1 MKCERQL
8 LPANV
13 VVSIEDDPGLETV
26 GGWLGS
32 TARIP
37 TSWTSSCF
45 IPWQAR
51 FASILCSVSGSELNR
66 TQIFRIGNGVLGAGR
81 GNLGVPLLLLVL
93 LGMMTLPVPPFL
105 LDVFFTFNI
114 ALSIVVLL
122 VSVYALRPL
131 DFAVFPTILLVA
143 TLLRLALNVASTRVV
158 LIHGHEGG
166 ASAGHVIEA
175 FGNVVIGGNYVVG
188 IVVFAIL
195 VIINFV
201 VVTKGAGRISEVSAR
216 FTLDAMPG
224 KQMAIDADLNSGLID
239 QDEAKRRRTDVAQ
252 EADFYGSMDGA
263 SKFVRG
269 DAIAGLLIMFV
280 TLLGGLGIGMLQH
293 GLPFSEAG
301 RIYSLL
307 TIGDGLVAQIPSL
320 LLSTAAAVMVTRVST
335 SEDMGQQVQRQ
346 MFASPKAL
354 GVAAGILIVMGLVP
368 GMPHLSF
375 VGLGAVAAGAAYWI
389 WHRQRQVKQQAE
401 QEVKAQQ
408 ELLPAQRA
416 AETRE
421 LGWEDVT
428 PVDMVGLEVGYRLIP
443 LVDRNQGGQLL
454 ARIKGVRK
462 KLSQDL
468 GFLMPSVHIRDNLD
482 LLPNAYRLTL
492 MGVSLAEAEVYPDRE
507 LAINP
512 GQVFGPL
519 NGIAAKDPAF
529 GLEAVWIE
537 ASQRDQAQSLGY
549 TVVDASTVI
558 ATHLNQILHK
568 HAHELLGHEEVQQLM
583 QLLAKSSPKLAEE
596 LVPGMISLST
606 LLKVLQALLQEQV
619 PVRDIRT
626 IAEAIANVAPKSQDP
641 AAMVAAVR
649 VALSRAIVQNVVG
662 LEPQLPVITL
672 EPRLEQILL
681 NSLQKAGQGADD
693 GILLEPGM
701 AEKLQRSLVDAAQRQ
716 EMLGKPAILLVAGP
730 VRAMLSRFAR
740 LAVPSIHVLAYQEIP
755 DNKQVTIVATVG
767 QN

>member
-1 MKCERQL
+1 MAVDRAQL
-8 LPANV
+8 IGDVRSNLA
-13 VVSIEDDPGLETV
+13 GL
-26 GGWLGS
+26 
-32 TARIP
+32 RH
-37 TSWTSSCF
+37 
-45 IPWQAR
+45 
-51 FASILCSVSGSELNR
+51 
-66 TQIFRIGNGVLGAGR
+66 
-81 GNLGVPLLLLVL
+81 GNLGIPLLLLVM
-93 LGMMTLPVPPFL
+93 LGMVMLPIPPFL
-105 LDVFFTFNI
+105 LDTLFTFSI

-122 VSVYALRPL
+122 VSIYALRPL
-131 DFAVFPTILLVA
+131 DFAVFPTILLAA

-158 LIHGHEGG
+158 LLNGHEGHG
-166 ASAGHVIEA
+166 AAGQVIQA
-175 FGNVVIGGNYVVG
+175 FGEVVIGGNYVVG

-195 VIINFV
+195 MIINFV

-224 KQMAIDADLNSGLID
+224 KQMAIDADLNAGLID
-239 QDEAKRRRTDVAQ
+239 QNEAKKRRSEVAQ

-269 DAIAGLLIMFV
+269 DAIAGLLILFIN
-280 TLLGGLGIGMLQH
+280 LIGGIAIGVLQH
-293 GLPFSEAG
+293 GLPFAEAG
-301 RIYSLL
+301 KVYTLL

-320 LLSTAAAVMVTRVST
+320 LLSTAAAVMVTRVSS
-335 SEDMGQQVQRQ
+335 SEDMGAQVNRQ
-346 MFASPKAL
+346 MFASPRAL
-354 GVAAGILIVMGLVP
+354 AVAAAIMIAMGLVP
-368 GMPHLSF
+368 GMPHFSF
-375 VGLGAVAAGAAYWI
+375 ISLGLVAAGAAYWI
-389 WHRQRQVKQQAE
+389 ANKQRKTKE
-401 QEVKAQQ
+401 EEVKEVQRQQ
-408 ELLPAQRA
+408 ELLPAQKA
-416 AETRE
+416 QEVKE
-421 LGWEDVT
+421 LGWDDVT

-462 KLSQDL
+462 KLSQEM

-482 LLPNAYRLTL
+482 LAPNAYRLTL
-492 MGVSLAEAEVYPDRE
+492 MGVSVAEAEVYPDRE

-529 GLEAVWIE
+529 GLEAVWIDPT
-537 ASQRDQAQSLGY
+537 QRDQAQSLGY
-549 TVVDASTVI
+549 TVVDASTVV

-596 LVPGMISLST
+596 LVPGLVSLST

-649 VALSRAIVQNVVG
+649 VSLARAIVQGIVG
-662 LEPQLPVITL
+662 LEPELPVITL

-681 NSLQKAGQGADD
+681 NSLQKAGQGGED

-701 AEKLQRSLVDAAQRQ
+701 AEKLQRSLVEAAQRQ
-716 EMLGKPAILLVAGP
+716 EMLGKPVILLVAGP

-740 LAVPSIHVLAYQEIP
+740 LAVPSMHVLAYQEIP

>member
-1 MKCERQL
+1 MVWGRDVAVDRAQL
-8 LPANV
+8 IGDVRSNLA
-13 VVSIEDDPGLETV
+13 GL
-26 GGWLGS
+26 
-32 TARIP
+32 RH
-37 TSWTSSCF
+37 
-45 IPWQAR
+45 
-51 FASILCSVSGSELNR
+51 
-66 TQIFRIGNGVLGAGR
+66 
-81 GNLGVPLLLLVL
+81 GNLGIPLLLLVM
-93 LGMMTLPVPPFL
+93 LGMVMLPIPPFL
-105 LDVFFTFNI
+105 LDTLFTFSI

-122 VSVYALRPL
+122 VSIYALRPL
-131 DFAVFPTILLVA
+131 DFAVFPTILLAA

-158 LIHGHEGG
+158 LLNGHEGHG
-166 ASAGHVIEA
+166 AAGQVIQA
-175 FGNVVIGGNYVVG
+175 FGEVVIGGNYVVG

-195 VIINFV
+195 MIINFV

-224 KQMAIDADLNSGLID
+224 KQMAIDADLNAGLID
-239 QDEAKRRRTDVAQ
+239 QNEAKKRRSEVAQ

-269 DAIAGLLIMFV
+269 DAIAGLLILFIN
-280 TLLGGLGIGMLQH
+280 LIGGIAIGVLQH
-293 GLPFSEAG
+293 GLPFAEAG
-301 RIYSLL
+301 KVYTLL

-320 LLSTAAAVMVTRVST
+320 LLSTAAAVMVTRVSS
-335 SEDMGQQVQRQ
+335 SEDMGAQVNRQ
-346 MFASPKAL
+346 MFASPRAL
-354 GVAAGILIVMGLVP
+354 AVAAAIMIAMGLVP
-368 GMPHLSF
+368 GMPHFSF
-375 VGLGAVAAGAAYWI
+375 ISLGLVAAGAAYWI
-389 WHRQRQVKQQAE
+389 ANKQRKTKE
-401 QEVKAQQ
+401 EEVKGVQRQQ
-408 ELLPAQRA
+408 ELLPAQKA
-416 AETRE
+416 QEVKE
-421 LGWEDVT
+421 LGWDDVT

-462 KLSQDL
+462 KLSQEM

-482 LLPNAYRLTL
+482 LAPNAYRLTL
-492 MGVSLAEAEVYPDRE
+492 MGVSVAEAEVYPDRE

-529 GLEAVWIE
+529 GLEAVWIDPT
-537 ASQRDQAQSLGY
+537 QRDQAQSLGY
-549 TVVDASTVI
+549 TVVDASTVV

-596 LVPGMISLST
+596 LVPGLVSLST

-619 PVRDIRT
+619 PVRDMRT
-626 IAEAIANVAPKSQDP
+626 IAEAIASVAPKSQDP

-649 VALSRAIVQNVVG
+649 VSLARAIVQSIVG
-662 LEPQLPVITL
+662 LEPELPVITL

-681 NSLQKAGQGADD
+681 NSLQKAGQGSED

-701 AEKLQRSLVDAAQRQ
+701 AEKLQRSLVEAAQRQ
-716 EMLGKPAILLVAGP
+716 EMLGKPVILLVAGP
-730 VRAMLSRFAR
+730 IRAMLSRFAR
-740 LAVPSIHVLAYQEIP
+740 LAVPSMHVLAYQEIP